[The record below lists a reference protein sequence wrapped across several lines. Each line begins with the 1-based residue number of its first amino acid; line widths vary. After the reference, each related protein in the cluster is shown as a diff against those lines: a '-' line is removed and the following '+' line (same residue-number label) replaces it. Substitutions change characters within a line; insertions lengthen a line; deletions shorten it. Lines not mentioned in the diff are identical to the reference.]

1 MIMSLEEKKQEVIE
15 DFSVY
20 DEWLDKY
27 EYLIELGKTL
37 EAYPEEEKTEDKLI
51 KGCQSR
57 VWLDYELKDGKLYFR
72 ADSDA
77 IITKGIISLLLSVY
91 SGRTPSEI
99 AADDFDFVEK
109 IGLKENLSPTRA
121 NGLVSMIDT
130 IKWIANDAA
139 AKEQMAG
146 QAGHDENT
154 QAGHDENTQAGHDEN
169 TQAGHDGA
177 VIPGSTGNPSKDVLS
192 AEDVAA
198 LQPLYADVILALK
211 QVYDP
216 EIPVNIYDLGL
227 IYELNIDKDRKVS
240 IVMTFTA
247 PNCPMADEVMH
258 EVEDCVKRV
267 PGVTGCSIEL
277 TFEPVWDR
285 SMLSEEAR
293 VDLGLDYEEDDYGKL
308 S

>member
-1 MIMSLEEKKQEVIE
+1 MSLEEKKQAVIE

-27 EYLIELGKTL
+27 EYLIELGKNL
-37 EAYPEEEKTEDKLI
+37 EAYPEEKKTEEKLI

-57 VWLDYELKDGKLYFR
+57 VWLDYELKDGKLFFQ

-77 IITKGIISLLLSVY
+77 IITKGIISLLISVY
-91 SGRTPSEI
+91 SGRTPAEI
-99 AADDFDFVEK
+99 AADDFGFVDR
-109 IGLKENLSPTRA
+109 IGLRENLSPTRA

-130 IKWIANDAA
+130 IKYVAN
-139 AKEQMAG
+139 KMAD
-146 QAGHDENT
+146 QVGHDKAE
-154 QAGHDENTQAGHDEN
+154 
-169 TQAGHDGA
+169 
-177 VIPGSTGNPSKDVLS
+177 VLT

-198 LQPLYADVILALK
+198 LQPLYSDVILALK

-227 IYELNIDKDRKVS
+227 IYELNIDKDRKVN

-258 EVEDCVKRV
+258 EVEESVKQV
-267 PGVTGCSIEL
+267 PGVTGCKIEL

-293 VDLGLDYEEDDYGKL
+293 VELGLDYEEDDYGKL

>member
-1 MIMSLEEKKQEVIE
+1 MTLEEKKQAVIE
-15 DFSVY
+15 EFSMY

-27 EYLIELGKTL
+27 EYLIELGKAL
-37 EAYPEEEKTEDKLI
+37 EAYPEEEKTEEKLI

-77 IITKGIISLLLSVY
+77 IITKGIISLLISVY
-91 SGRTPSEI
+91 SGRTPAEI
-99 AADDFDFVEK
+99 AADDFGFVDQ

-130 IKWIANDAA
+130 IKWVANEMAE
-139 AKEQMAG
+139 KEKMAG

-154 QAGHDENTQAGHDEN
+154 QAGHDG
-169 TQAGHDGA
+169 
-177 VIPGSTGNPSKDVLS
+177 VLT

-258 EVEDCVKRV
+258 EVEDSVKRV

-293 VDLGLDYEEDDYGKL
+293 VDLGLDYEEDEYGKL

>member
-91 SGRTPSEI
+91 SGRTPAEI

-154 QAGHDENTQAGHDEN
+154 QAGHD
-169 TQAGHDGA
+169 GA
-177 VIPGSTGNPSKDVLS
+177 VIPGSTWNPSKDVLS

>member
-1 MIMSLEEKKQEVIE
+1 VFEQSDFDVDMTLEEKKQAVIE
-15 DFSVY
+15 EFSMY

-27 EYLIELGKTL
+27 EYLIELGKAL

-77 IITKGIISLLLSVY
+77 IITKGIISLLISVY
-91 SGRTPSEI
+91 SGRTPAEI
-99 AADDFDFVEK
+99 ATDDFGFVNE
-109 IGLKENLSPTRA
+109 IGLRENLSPTRA
-121 NGLVSMIDT
+121 NGLVSMIET
-130 IKWIANDAA
+130 IKQA
-139 AKEQMAG
+139 AKEMAD
-146 QAGHDENT
+146 QAARSEKAVPEK
-154 QAGHDENTQAGHDEN
+154 QA
-169 TQAGHDGA
+169 
-177 VIPGSTGNPSKDVLS
+177 DVLT

-198 LQPLYADVILALK
+198 LQPLYSDVILALK

-227 IYELNIDKDRKVS
+227 IYELNIDKERKVS

-258 EVEDCVKRV
+258 EVEESVKRV
-267 PGVTGCSIEL
+267 PGVTGCHIEL